1 MPLGGGVRI
10 LLRMSIPASLSVVE
24 SRGGIAGP
32 VLTLPP
38 PALVSVGV
46 SVAGLKVVVTLHLIF
61 YVITEV
67 RKLRTER
74 ETQDKSH
81 LYWELAEYSHQS
93 TNKNFLY
100 PLECLSNTHGIIQN
114 KTS

>member
-38 PALVSVGV
+38 PALVSVPSSFPAWGWGERRET
-46 SVAGLKVVVTLHLIF
+46 A
-61 YVITEV
+61 E
-67 RKLRTER
+67 RKLASSR
-74 ETQDKSH
+74 QAS
-81 LYWELAEYSHQS
+81 
-93 TNKNFLY
+93 
-100 PLECLSNTHGIIQN
+100 
-114 KTS
+114 